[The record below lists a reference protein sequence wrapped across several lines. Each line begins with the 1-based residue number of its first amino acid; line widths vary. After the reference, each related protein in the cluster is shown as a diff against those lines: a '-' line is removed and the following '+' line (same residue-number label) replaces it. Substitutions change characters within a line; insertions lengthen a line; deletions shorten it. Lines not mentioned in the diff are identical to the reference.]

1 MDKILEQLK
10 NFALGNGVDLAKGI
24 IFILLGYV
32 GIRVLISILKRSVNR
47 SKMEKTIPNFM
58 ISILNIGLMIM
69 LIIGVLKMLG
79 ASTDS
84 VVTLAS
90 VISLGVSLA
99 LQDVISGVANGF
111 LLVTTKPFVEGEYV
125 KIDSVEGTVVSIS
138 MFNTVLK
145 TVDGIMI
152 TIPNSSATK
161 TSIINYNRL
170 PVRRIV
176 INVPVAYGTKTEVM
190 KKLIGGVAHSHEKVL
205 KNPEPSVRL
214 TEYQDSN
221 LNYTLK
227 CWSKG
232 TDYWDTMYDLM
243 EQILDVLVDNN
254 IPIDYN
260 QLDLHIKDLPLIK
273 TKEVE

>member
-125 KIDSVEGTVVSIS
+125 KIDSVEGKVVSIS

-145 TVDGIMI
+145 TADGIMI

-161 TSIINYNRL
+161 SSIINYNRL

-176 INVPVAYGTKTEVM
+176 INVPVAYGTRTEVM
-190 KKLIGGVAHSHEKVL
+190 KKLIGEVADSHEKVL

-227 CWSKG
+227 CWTKG
-232 TDYWDTMYDLM
+232 DDYWDTMYDLM

>member
-1 MDKILEQLK
+1 MEKILEQLK
-10 NFALGNGVDLAKGI
+10 NYALGGGVDLAKGI

-47 SKMEKTIPNFM
+47 TKMEKTIPNFM

-125 KIDSVEGTVVSIS
+125 KIDSVEGKVVSIS

-145 TVDGIMI
+145 TADGIMI

-161 TSIINYNRL
+161 SSIINYNRL

-176 INVPVAYGTKTEVM
+176 INVPVAYGTKTEIM
-190 KKLIGGVAHSHEKVL
+190 KKLIGDVANKHQKVL

-232 TDYWDTMYDLM
+232 DDYWDTMYDLM

>member
-1 MDKILEQLK
+1 MEKILEQLK
-10 NFALGNGVDLAKGI
+10 NYALGGGVDLAKGI

-47 SKMEKTIPNFM
+47 TKMEKTIPNFM

-125 KIDSVEGTVVSIS
+125 KIDSVEGKVVSIS

-145 TVDGIMI
+145 TADGIMI

-161 TSIINYNRL
+161 SSIINYNRL

-190 KKLIGGVAHSHEKVL
+190 KKLIGDVANKHQKVL

-227 CWSKG
+227 CWAKG
-232 TDYWDTMYDLM
+232 DDYWDTMYDLM